1 MRLGEINETLRLMRI
16 ILMGIPESQVYY
28 WVVMRLMQTDVDS

>member
-1 MRLGEINETLRLMRI
+1 MKIMRLMRI

-28 WVVMRLMQTDVDS
+28 WVLMRLIHTAVDS